1 MRSICS
7 DRHCV
12 HIIFKRAHSGPG
24 LRASARARLPQV
36 LKRTAIK
43 ALGLPPSDGTRFFS
57 FEHIPDV
64 RAFKSQYRR
73 TLDQLGAAV
82 DLCDRLV
89 AEANRAFLHNMRVF
103 SELDVA
109 AGWAAPSSVPSLDH
123 ALAELRALGGQAD
136 VEWRVRS
143 KASSTFPCT
152 HSAPSIH
159 PFHSH

>member
-1 MRSICS
+1 M
-7 DRHCV
+7 
-12 HIIFKRAHSGPG
+12 
-24 LRASARARLPQV
+24 ARACAHPHVHASLPQV

-143 KASSTFPCT
+143 KASSTFPRT
-152 HSAPSIH
+152 HSARSTH